1 MNTPQL
7 PTLPLALSAYNFG
20 AEVVGAVPYGHG
32 HVNNT
37 FCVYT
42 QTEKGECVRYILQR
56 ISDKAFKNPAELME
70 NICGVTDYLR
80 EIIVKNGGDTKR
92 ETLTVI
98 KTIKGES
105 FYTDEEGRAWR
116 MYSFI
121 EDAVTLDK
129 ADTPELFY
137 ASGKAFGNFQRLLT
151 SYPADTLHETIKD
164 FHNTVKRL
172 ENLKIAIKE
181 DRNDRVKNIAEEIEF
196 ALSREEDCSLALNA
210 LKNGI
215 LPLRVTHNDTKLN
228 NVMIDNI
235 SGEGICVID
244 LDTVMP
250 GLSIND
256 FGDSIR
262 FGANNSA
269 EDETDLS
276 KVNFDISL
284 FKIYTKGFLEG
295 CGGTLTKA
303 EIEYLPLGAKLMT
316 LECGIR
322 FLTDYL
328 DGDVY
333 FKTTRENQNLD
344 RARTQFKLVADME
357 NSWDEMKKAVS
368 KYL

>member
-1 MNTPQL
+1 MLNINIS
-7 PTLPLALSAYNFG
+7 TLPSAISAYDFD
-20 AEVVGAVPYGHG
+20 ADVVGAVPYGHG

-56 ISDKAFKNPAELME
+56 ISEKAFKNPAQLME

-80 EIIVKNGGDTKR
+80 EIIVKNGGDTER

-98 KTIKGES
+98 KTRDNKN
-105 FYTDEEGRAWR
+105 FFTDEEGRAWR
-116 MYSFI
+116 LYSFI
-121 EDAVTLDK
+121 EDAVTLEK

-151 SYPADTLHETIKD
+151 DYPADTLHETITD
-164 FHNTVKRL
+164 FHNTVQRL
-172 ENLKIAIKE
+172 ENLKSAIKL
-181 DRNDRVKNIAEEIEF
+181 DGFDRVKNVAAEIAF
-196 ALSREEDCSLALNA
+196 AMDREKDCSLALNA
-210 LKNGI
+210 LKDGT

-228 NVMIDNI
+228 NVMIDQE

-262 FGANNSA
+262 FGANHSA
-269 EDETDLS
+269 EDEQDLS
-276 KVNFDISL
+276 KVNFDLSL
-284 FKIYTKGFLEG
+284 FEVYVRGFLEG
-295 CGGTLTKA
+295 CGEALTKA
-303 EIEYLPLGAKLMT
+303 EIEYMPIGAKLMT
-316 LECGIR
+316 LECGMR

-328 DGDVY
+328 EGDIY
-333 FKTTRENQNLD
+333 FKTTRDGQNLD

-357 NSWDEMKKAVS
+357 ESWEEMKKVIE
-368 KYL
+368 KHI